1 MDKSDY
7 CERSQS
13 QQLIGHT
20 GRVIVKPVKCWNI
33 KGGKP
38 PPQPSKRCPAIWQ
51 SRSNGG
57 EEQAEEQ
64 CGGPY
69 KFRHHHH
76 HHLAVAHQR
85 RWRTSRRTVR
95 LNTQD
100 EVVEW
105 RVWYLNRHQCHPQ
118 DKEDGEWGQAK
129 EEIRVQLQTV
139 KFLCDFWA
147 LKWWGTWKEWWA
159 QWKIPEIKW
168 ILTLSFVFQRVS
180 PSLKG
185 QAH

>member
-20 GRVIVKPVKCWNI
+20 GRVIVKPVKCCNI
-33 KGGKP
+33 KGSKP

-76 HHLAVAHQR
+76 HHLAVAHQH
-85 RWRTSRRTVR
+85 RWRTSKRTVR

-139 KFLCDFWA
+139 KFLCDERLEKSDKHGEKSQKSSEFW
-147 LKWWGTWKEWWA
+147 
-159 QWKIPEIKW
+159 
-168 ILTLSFVFQRVS
+168 
-180 PSLKG
+180 
-185 QAH
+185 H